1 MSSRTYNYDEIFED
15 IEGDPDN
22 VLLNIPPEICEE
34 AGFNEGDLI
43 QVTLEGK
50 ALLIMKKVEN

>member
-1 MSSRTYNYDEIFED
+1 MSRVYAYEEIFSD
-15 IEGDPDN
+15 IEDDPEN
-22 VLLNIPPEICEE
+22 ILMTIPPEICEE

-50 ALLIMKKVEN
+50 CLVIMKKVEE